1 MNKMNDKN
9 LPPTADNSSNTKK
22 NRHKKKKKNKLLLVI
37 QKLFAIIMTT
47 LLSLFLVMV
56 ITGTIV
62 ATALTVYVLDFMDET
77 TGITIQEMEMSCNS
91 YVYAYDKNNE
101 LVELH
106 KVSNDLQR
114 IPITIDEIPQHVR
127 DAFVYTEDERF
138 YTHDGVD
145 YKRTFSAFL
154 NMFIHIYDTEQGG
167 STITQQLIKNLTGDN
182 ETSPQRKIREIF
194 RAMQL
199 EKKYSKDEILE
210 TYLNYIGFGGPIN
223 GIQLASIQYFGKDV
237 KDLSVAEAATLAAI
251 PKSPNYFGPYVYEED
266 EETGEIIDGKINN
279 KERQQYV
286 LWQMYKNGALTYD
299 EYQECL
305 NEKLIYKD
313 SEEYKKLHPEELE
326 AKEDEEN
333 EKPSWIV
340 DAAINEFCGIIQEMY
355 NIDYNEALRRFNTGG
370 YQLYTTADLDFQ
382 DYLDEKFLDINN
394 LMSRSAVIRYVDLDG
409 DGEYEEDVPQV
420 GFAALNYKGEVL
432 GMGAGIGKKEKAL
445 TWNYAVDQTR
455 QVGSTMKPV
464 STYGLALYTDVI
476 HWGSYYRDSPIEVNG
491 ELWPTNYSV
500 DGSFSATG
508 NSIPVYYALQ
518 KSHNTVPAR
527 LCQELGVE
535 AVFKFSTENLNMNL
549 DPEDEDFAPLS
560 VGALTYGISI
570 QNLVNAYLPYGT
582 DGTEYEAHIISK
594 VTQANHDFLDI
605 DGDPHEG
612 VDPETAWVMN
622 RLLRN
627 IVQNGTGSGAQISGI
642 EVCGKTGTTSDW
654 YDSTF
659 VGLMPDFVSGVWV
672 GYDKLID
679 NPSLPISLHAA
690 EVWRNV
696 VYDWVSDP
704 EHVEK
709 TEFTPNEDVI
719 QAPICSNSG
728 KIAGSG
734 CPHGIIGYWKSS
746 NAPYCDTSYSSSYD
760 SSYKNDDDDD
770 DDYSYA
776 STSAPATS
784 SYESYTTSAPSN
796 GGDTPS
802 TTAGYVDP
810 PAPEPTDP
818 PAPEPTDPP
827 APEPTDPPAP
837 EPTDPPAPEP
847 DPPAPEPDPPA
858 PEPDPPAPE
867 PSR

>member
-1 MNKMNDKN
+1 MNDKN
-9 LPPTADNSSNTKK
+9 LSPAVEESTAPKK
-22 NRHKKKKKNKLLLVI
+22 KHRKKKKNKFLLVI
-37 QKLFAIIMTT
+37 QKLFAVIMTT

-91 YVYAYDKNNE
+91 YVYGTDSEGE

-145 YKRTFSAFL
+145 YKRTFTAFL
-154 NMFIHIYDTEQGG
+154 NMFIHIYNTEQGG

-223 GIQLASIQYFGKDV
+223 GIQLASVQYFGKDV

-251 PKSPNYFGPYVYEED
+251 PKSPNYFGPYVYEVN
-266 EETGEIIDGKINN
+266 EETGEILDGKINN

-299 EYQECL
+299 EYQKYL
-305 NEKLIYKD
+305 DEKLIYTD
-313 SEEYKKLHPEELE
+313 SEEYKKLHPENLE
-326 AKEDEEN
+326 IKEDEED

-340 DAAINEFCGIIQEMY
+340 DAAINELCGIIQEMY

-370 YQLYTTADLDFQ
+370 YQIYTTADMEFQ
-382 DYLDEKFLDINN
+382 DYLDEKFLDLNN
-394 LMSRSAVIRYVDLDG
+394 LMNRSSVIRYVDLDG
-409 DGEYEEDVPQV
+409 DGEYEEDTPQV

-464 STYGLALYTDVI
+464 STYGLALYTDMI
-476 HWGSYYRDSPIEVNG
+476 HWGSYYRDTTYIEIDG
-491 ELWPTNYSV
+491 TPWPTNYST
-500 DGSFSATG
+500 DGLLSISGA
-508 NSIPVYYALQ
+508 SIPVYYALQ
-518 KSHNTVPAR
+518 KSYNTVPAK
-527 LCQELGVE
+527 LCQDLGVD
-535 AVFKFSTENLNMNL
+535 AVFKFCTENLNMKL
-549 DPEDEDFAPLS
+549 DPEDKAYAPLS
-560 VGALTYGISI
+560 VGALTWGISI
-570 QNLVNAYLPYGT
+570 QNLVNAYIPYGN

-594 VTQANHDFLDI
+594 VTQANHDFLEI

-622 RLLRN
+622 RLLKN
-627 IVQNGTGSGAQISGI
+627 VVENGTGTGARISGI
-642 EVCGKTGTTSDW
+642 EVCGKTGTTNDW

-659 VGLMPDFVSGVWV
+659 VGLMPDFVSGVWI
-672 GYDKLID
+672 GYDKLIGD
-679 NPSLPISLHAA
+679 ASLPLSLHAA
-690 EVWRNV
+690 DIWRNI

-704 EHVEK
+704 EHVK
-709 TEFTPNEDVI
+709 NTEFTPNEDVI
-719 QAPICSNSG
+719 EAYMCSNTG

-734 CPHGIIGYWKSS
+734 CPHGVIGYWKSS
-746 NAPYCDTSYSSSYD
+746 NAPYCDSYSSPSYSDTSYSSGSSSSSSSSNSSSYD
-760 SSYKNDDDDD
+760 DDNNYNYN
-770 DDYSYA
+770 YSY
-776 STSAPATS
+776 TSAPTTS
-784 SYESYTTSAPSN
+784 SYESYTTTAPSDWE
-796 GGDTPS
+796 DTPS
-802 TTAGYVDP
+802 TIAETD
-810 PAPEPTDP
+810 APVVEPTDIP
-818 PAPEPTDPP
+818 VVEPTDAPAVEPPP
-827 APEPTDPPAP
+827 ADIPADEPVA
-837 EPTDPPAPEP
+837 EE
-847 DPPAPEPDPPA
+847 
-858 PEPDPPAPE
+858 
-867 PSR
+867 